1 MGRFTVGGDGR
12 PVAELDSAERHIIA
26 DLVAQVSELLGGE
39 AQADP
44 FAGLAMETPVPQ
56 TPRDPALARLLPD
69 AYKDDPEGAH
79 DFRRF
84 TEDELRA
91 GKVRDAQVV
100 LDALAAATDTAP
112 AVLAPD
118 EVEAWLRALNDVRLS
133 LGARLDVDEDSWEE
147 MEALPEESGRRQ
159 SLELYHWLGWLQESL
174 LDCL

>member
-1 MGRFTVGGDGR
+1 MGRFKRDRKGR
-12 PVAELDSAERHIIA
+12 ITARLDFAERHMVA
-26 DLVAQVSELLGGE
+26 DLVAQVSELLGGQT
-39 AQADP
+39 QADP
-44 FAGLAMETPVPQ
+44 FAGLAPDAAPPQ

-69 AYKDDPEGAH
+69 AYRDDPEGTH

-100 LDALAAATDTAP
+100 LDALAAASDDAP

-118 EVEAWLRALNDVRLS
+118 DAEAWLRALNDVRLS
-133 LGARLDVDEDSWEE
+133 LGARLDVGEDSWEE
-147 MEALPEESGRRQ
+147 MEALPEDSPRRRG
-159 SLELYHWLGWLQESL
+159 LELYHWLGWLQESL